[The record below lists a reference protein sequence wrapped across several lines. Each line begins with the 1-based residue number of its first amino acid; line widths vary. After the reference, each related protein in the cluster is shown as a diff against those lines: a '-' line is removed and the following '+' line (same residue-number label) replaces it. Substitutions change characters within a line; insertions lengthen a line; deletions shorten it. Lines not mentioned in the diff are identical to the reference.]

1 VLSAFADVEKALIAL
16 QKFTQQERLQAQVV
30 AASRQAFDIAERQLA
45 GGTINLITV
54 LQAQQ
59 TLFTAE
65 NQLVLVRLNKLLA
78 ATSLFQALGGGWT
91 PGGTLVAV
99 E

>member
-1 VLSAFADVEKALIAL
+1 
-16 QKFTQQERLQAQVV
+16 
-30 AASRQAFDIAERQLA
+30 
-45 GGTINLITV
+45 
-54 LQAQQ
+54 
-59 TLFTAE
+59 
-65 NQLVLVRLNKLLA
+65 VRLSKLVA

>member
-1 VLSAFADVEKALIAL
+1 
-16 QKFTQQERLQAQVV
+16 
-30 AASRQAFDIAERQLA
+30 
-45 GGTINLITV
+45 
-54 LQAQQ
+54 
-59 TLFTAE
+59 LFTAQ
-65 NQLVLVRLNKLLA
+65 NNLVLVRLNKLLA